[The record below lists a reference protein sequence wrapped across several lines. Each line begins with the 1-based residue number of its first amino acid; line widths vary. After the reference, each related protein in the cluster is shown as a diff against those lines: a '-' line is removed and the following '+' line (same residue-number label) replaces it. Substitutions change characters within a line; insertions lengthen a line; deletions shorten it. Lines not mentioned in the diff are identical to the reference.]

1 MNNTRIWPLL
11 GPCNTRAGVASQ
23 QAPVRTFLIADVR
36 GYSRFTEEYGDEA
49 AARLAA
55 KFADLVDDGVQ
66 MRGGKVVE
74 IRGDEA
80 LAVFES
86 ARQAIRAAK
95 DLQQIFAEESD
106 ADRDLPL
113 RVGIGIDSG
122 EAVELEDG
130 SYRGSALNV
139 AARLCALA
147 HGGEVLVSEGTR
159 HLAGHIPGLRY
170 IDRGQMNLKGISD
183 PVHPLRIAW
192 EDEADEKDSGRWV
205 LMFFGGQSRLGWK
218 PLFIVIA
225 VAAATAA
232 GVVYL
237 TTGNHGERSSA
248 AEQTTQTGGGGVTMT
263 TVPNKNLT
271 LADIVPAN
279 LWSGCRVQ
287 TVPEPNADETAVCLP
302 QSGIQGFQP
311 DRWQI
316 SIYPNGDALKAAYES
331 DRRGHH
337 VSRDKGS
344 CTRFFWGGEGVW
356 DHGPDKPGGR
366 FFCYFDGDD
375 AVIVWIH
382 QRLGQPS
389 HKDILAIAREG
400 GSDHARLFLWWRP
413 WHHLIGKAE

>member
-1 MNNTRIWPLL
+1 LIDSPVVQYST
-11 GPCNTRAGVASQ
+11 AVASA

-55 KFADLVDDGVQ
+55 KFADLVHDGVQ

-80 LAVFES
+80 LAVFDS

-95 DLQQIFAEESD
+95 DLQQMFAEESD

-130 SYRGSALNV
+130 SYRGNALNV
-139 AARLCALA
+139 AARLCGLA
-147 HGGEVLVSEGTR
+147 HGGEVLVSDGTQ

-170 IDRGQMNLKGISD
+170 IDHGRMNLKGISE

-192 EDEADEKDSGRWV
+192 EDEADEKESGRWV

-232 GVVYL
+232 AVVYL
-237 TTGNHGERSSA
+237 TTGNHGEGSSA
-248 AEQTTQTGGGGVTMT
+248 AKLTTTPGGST
-263 TVPNKNLT
+263 TTAPSGNLT
-271 LADIVPAN
+271 LAHVVPAK
-279 LWSGCRVQ
+279 LWAGCKVQ
-287 TVPEPNADETAVCLP
+287 TVPERNASETAVCLP
-302 QSGIQGFQP
+302 QTDVQGFQP

-316 SIYPNGDALKAAYES
+316 SNYPNGRALGEAYES
-331 DRRGHH
+331 ERRGHD
-337 VSRDKGS
+337 VAPNQGR
-344 CTRFFWGGEGVW
+344 CTRFSWGGEGPW
-356 DHGPDKPGGR
+356 EHGPDKPGGR
-366 FFCYFDGDD
+366 LFCYFDGDD
-375 AVIVWIH
+375 AVIVWMH
-382 QRLGQPS
+382 ERLDQPS
-389 HKDILAIAREG
+389 HKDILAVAREG